1 MKIFRRWAGLLLAC
15 LTLFSAAAP
24 AYAEEGFTFQWDG
37 GRDDD
42 SDHPHCK
49 SIFMMNLDTGTVV
62 YTLNPDERLPMASMT
77 KIMTYII
84 AYENI
89 PDIENAKITVPQI
102 VEDDLEG
109 TGSSLAG
116 VSVGEELT
124 GLQLLY
130 LLMVPSGNDAALT
143 LMEYVDELYES
154 GRITAPDA
162 ADPED
167 PGALAQEGAQATPVP
182 EGEEEPGRVD
192 YTGDS
197 YFVSLMNKKAEELGC
212 KNTHFTNPHGL
223 HHPDHYSTARDT
235 AMIAEYAMT
244 LPNFSEI
251 VSTDHYLKP
260 ATNKNPSKEIHPNT
274 NKLLIS
280 YPDPASGIT
289 YFYTYAK
296 GVKTGSHDQ
305 AGHCITASATA
316 YGYTYVAVLMGDME
330 GYENDVHYEMLD
342 ARSLFRWALT
352 ELEKKTVVSQGDVLS
367 SVKLEYAFQQDEL
380 RLAAGDNVSVMLPK
394 SVDQT
399 SILITVNKPESVQA
413 PVRKGE
419 EIGTA
424 TISYADEVIG
434 TVPVLAAESV
444 ARSDLVASW
453 EQGKSLLTSPW
464 FIAIMAVV
472 GGLIVVYLIL
482 VVFYR
487 RKQKQLRR
495 VRKFRDL

>member
-15 LTLFSAAAP
+15 LMLFAAAVP
-24 AYAEEGFTFQWDG
+24 AHAEEGFNFQWDG

-42 SDHPHCK
+42 SDQPHCK

-143 LMEYVDELYES
+143 LMEYVDGLYKS
-154 GRITAPDA
+154 GRLAAPDA

-167 PGALAQEGAQATPVP
+167 PGAVAQEGPQATPAP

-235 AMIAEYAMT
+235 AIIAEYAMT
-244 LPNFSEI
+244 LPNFSAI
-251 VSTDHYLKP
+251 TSTFAYDKAP
-260 ATNKNPSKEIHPNT
+260 TNTDPDGDTQYNT
-274 NKLLIS
+274 NKLLQP
-280 YPDPASGIT
+280 YEDANGRL

-296 GVKTGSHDQ
+296 GIKTGSHDQ
-305 AGHCITASATA
+305 AGHCIAASATA

-330 GYENDVHYEMLD
+330 GYENDIHYEMMD

-352 ELEKKTVVSQGDVLS
+352 ELEKKTIDDLYEISAGEKYYIRMKKLIRDLETFFYELDFESSYNIQIEIADFKTVL
-367 SVKLEYAFQQDEL
+367 KT
-380 RLAAGDNVSVMLPK
+380 GVM
-394 SVDQT
+394 
-399 SILITVNKPESVQA
+399 
-413 PVRKGE
+413 G
-419 EIGTA
+419 
-424 TISYADEVIG
+424 
-434 TVPVLAAESV
+434 
-444 ARSDLVASW
+444 
-453 EQGKSLLTSPW
+453 
-464 FIAIMAVV
+464 IMAPDSLMERVDEYIKISARLLKSRVLVFMNVMEYFSEEEWRQIERTAMYEGIYLLCFERNDKLKVANKVV
-472 GGLIVVYLIL
+472 IDSDCCRVV
-482 VVFYR
+482 
-487 RKQKQLRR
+487 
-495 VRKFRDL
+495 